1 MPPLRPR
8 PLPPTAVPP
17 FAQVGRPI
25 AGRSDLWS
33 KPLILLI
40 AVGIFVS
47 FLSLLWELQHK
58 EHLRVVEVR
67 FMEEEA
73 AEAEAALEA
82 AGAGPAPA
90 SVSATSDPE
99 RVPADQPAKP

>member
-1 MPPLRPR
+1 M
-8 PLPPTAVPP
+8 PP

-47 FLSLLWELQHK
+47 FLSLLWELQHPR

-82 AGAGPAPA
+82 AGAGTAPA
-90 SVSATSDPE
+90 AASATSDPQRIPE
-99 RVPADQPAKP
+99 DQPAKP